1 MKGEKN
7 VQKKHKKLT
16 ACAVAAML
24 GLSCMV
30 YPVHAQEVQ
39 SSGQVDTGGFLEAD
53 ETAVPVEENA
63 EPSDTKPEATPTP
76 ETGETVTVPED
87 QTEGEDDKEEIIS
100 EPVEMEQE
108 TQPEATEQT
117 KVEAESQEQ
126 METVNMLSSARASA
140 VSYRYYENGT
150 WKTDWVT
157 DYTVVTSG
165 MDTTWKSGWY
175 VVDSSVIIEKR
186 VTVKGEV
193 HLILKDNHQLTITKG
208 IEVNASVDGGNSN
221 SLYIYGQSESKTMG
235 KLIANSEAN
244 DAAIGIG
251 SFSSKNKC
259 GTIIINGGHVEAHAG
274 VCAAGIGG
282 AWESASGGYITIN
295 GGEVIATAKGSNG
308 DPAAIGG
315 GAFGSVDSIV
325 INGGIISA
333 MGCNKGIGNGA
344 WNSDGSITINGGTI
358 TANGVGNSAS
368 VTTTINGG
376 TVICEN
382 GSVNKDNQS
391 NWTGIVIEGNSGK
404 VYAENSNKTFTVDT
418 SFVISG
424 DYTLTIPNGITW
436 TIPGGVTIT
445 NNGTIVIENGGA
457 INGVENIINNGII
470 RGLPAPTPTVEIE
483 KTTASSITVKKLENQ
498 DTYGEAEYSLDKVNW
513 QTGNV
518 LTDLHSNT
526 AYTVYARYKGNNN
539 GYAESDAGKI
549 ENVSTNTATYTITIP
564 AETVE
569 AGNSESKAELKPSES
584 FDVGYGGTATVKVKK
599 DSGVDNDGK
608 LTLTRQ
614 NDTGK
619 HTITSAL
626 LVNNTALGNLNNHVA
641 AFTMDNKTPVS
652 VSFAKPTETNIPAGT
667 YNGTIIFEVSYSEQ

>member
-39 SSGQVDTGGFLEAD
+39 SGGQVDAGGLLKVD
-53 ETAVPVEENA
+53 ETAVPVEEST
-63 EPSDTKPEATPTP
+63 ELSDTKPEATPTP
-76 ETGETVTVPED
+76 ETGETVTVPEE
-87 QTEGEDDKEEIIS
+87 QTESEDDKEEIIS

-117 KVEAESQEQ
+117 KVEAEPQEQ
-126 METVNMLSSARASA
+126 TETVNTLSSKRASA
-140 VSYRYYENGT
+140 VTYRYYENGT
-150 WKTDWVT
+150 WKTGTVT
-157 DYTVVTSG
+157 DYTTVTSG

-175 VVDSSVIIEKR
+175 VVDR
-186 VTVKGEV
+186 NVTFNSRIVVKQEADV
-193 HLILKDNHQLTITKG
+193 QHTVNLILKDGCTLTANKG
-208 IEVNASVDGGNSN
+208 IEVENDSGYGGSLATLNIYAQSTGSNMGALIAQGEDTRGWGAQYDAIGRCVDGADIGNIS
-221 SLYIYGQSESKTMG
+221 IYGGRITATANETVYGPNICGITSPTIYGGIVTATSKARAG
-235 KLIANSEAN
+235 Y
-244 DAAIGIG
+244 GIG
-251 SFSSKNKC
+251 AKP
-259 GTIIINGGHVEAHAG
+259 EAFKPYGNAIVFADRIEKTGDTSGWKG
-274 VCAAGIGG
+274 VI
-282 AWESASGGYITIN
+282 
-295 GGEVIATAKGSNG
+295 
-308 DPAAIGG
+308 
-315 GAFGSVDSIV
+315 F
-325 INGGIISA
+325 
-333 MGCNKGIGNGA
+333 
-344 WNSDGSITINGGTI
+344 
-358 TANGVGNSAS
+358 
-368 VTTTINGG
+368 
-376 TVICEN
+376 
-382 GSVNKDNQS
+382 
-391 NWTGIVIEGNSGK
+391 EGNWGK
-404 VYAENSNKTFTVDT
+404 VYGSQTAIDI
-418 SFVISG
+418 SFE
-424 DYTLTIPNGITW
+424 
-436 TIPGGVTIT
+436 IPGGYTLENPTGTTLVVPNGVTINNLGSIA
-445 NNGTIVIENGGA
+445 NNGTIDLRQGGK
-457 INGVENIINNGII
+457 ITGNPPTGSGTI
-470 RGLPAPTPTVEIE
+470 LYPKAPTPTVTIDTS
-483 KTTASSITVKKLENQ
+483 KTTASSITVTELENK
-498 DTYGEAEYSLDKVNW
+498 DTYGGAEYSLDGHNW

-667 YNGTIIFEVSYSEQ
+667 YNGTITFEVSYSEQ